1 MSKKI
6 VVIGSSN
13 IDMICKVD
21 HFPKPGETVGNG
33 IFMSVN
39 GGKGANQAVAAA
51 RAGGDVSFISCLGDD
66 SFGTNMIK
74 SFQNDGIDIDYLYT
88 EQHMASGVALI
99 LVNQQGENSIAVAP
113 GANAKLTP
121 SHIDD
126 ARILLS
132 SADLILLQLEIPY
145 ETVQYVVE
153 LASSL
158 GKKVLLNPAPAR
170 PLDDPL
176 IRKLFVL
183 TLNETEA
190 ELITGKKVVNS
201 AVENGQDIA
210 EAAQI
215 LLQKGAKTV
224 IITLGAQGAYV
235 ASRKIQQMVAGF
247 SVNSVDTTAAG
258 DVFCGSLAVAL
269 SNEMPLVESVRFAHA
284 AAALSTT
291 RMGAQPSAPTL
302 QEIRSFL
309 AERKA

>member
-1 MSKKI
+1 MGKKI

-13 IDMICKVD
+13 IDMVCKVD
-21 HFPKPGETVGNG
+21 HLPKPGETVGNG
-33 IFMSVN
+33 VFMSVN

-51 RAGGDVSFISCLGDD
+51 RAGGNVSFISCLGDD
-66 SFGTNMIK
+66 AFGTHMIK
-74 SFQNDGIDIDYLYT
+74 SFQNDGIDVDYLYQ
-88 EQHMASGVALI
+88 EPHMASGVALI
-99 LVNQQGENSIAVAP
+99 LVNQEGENSIAVAP

-121 SHIDD
+121 SHIDG

-158 GKKVLLNPAPAR
+158 GKKVLLNPAPAQ
-170 PLDDPL
+170 PLDDTL
-176 IRKLFVL
+176 LRKLFVL
-183 TLNETEA
+183 TLNETET
-190 ELITGKKVVNS
+190 EIITGKPLTNDT
-201 AVENGQDIA
+201 DIA

-215 LLQKGAKTV
+215 LLQKGVKTV
-224 IITLGAQGAYV
+224 MITLGAKGAYV
-235 ASRKIQQMVAGF
+235 ASRKIQQLIPGF
-247 SVNSVDTTAAG
+247 SVHSVDTTAAG

-269 SNEMPLVESVRFAHA
+269 SNEMPLPEAVRFAHA
-284 AAALSTT
+284 TAALSTT

-309 AERKA
+309 AERK